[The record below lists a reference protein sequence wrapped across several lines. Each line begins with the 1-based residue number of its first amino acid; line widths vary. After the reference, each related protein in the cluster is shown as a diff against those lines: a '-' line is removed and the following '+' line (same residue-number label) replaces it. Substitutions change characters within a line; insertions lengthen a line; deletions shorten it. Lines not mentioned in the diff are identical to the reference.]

1 MLSEPLPTILDVR
14 KAATRGVVVKGSLV
28 PAKLPRLRELLAS
41 ELGQIEVSCSFY
53 RDEEH
58 RSIVA
63 ITVDAELQ
71 IVCQRCL
78 EAMAVKIAT
87 ANELAVVRDDER
99 ARQLPSRLDPLVL
112 EEEECALWSVAED
125 ELILSLPIVSYHD
138 TDACKQ
144 LLKDYSAPDRT
155 ADPTRE
161 NPFKVLEKLKSSQEN
176 QEF

>member
-1 MLSEPLPTILDVR
+1 MLSEPLPTTLDVR
-14 KAATRGVVVKGSLV
+14 KAAARGVVVKGFLV

-41 ELGQIEVSCSFY
+41 EQGRIEVSCSFY
-53 RDEEH
+53 RDEEY

-63 ITVDAELQ
+63 IEIEADLQ
-71 IVCQRCL
+71 LVCQRCL
-78 EAMAVKIAT
+78 EAMDVQIAS
-87 ANELAVVRDDER
+87 ANELAVVRDDDR
-99 ARQLPSRLDPLVL
+99 ARQLPSRLEPLVL
-112 EEEECALWSVAED
+112 EEEDCALWSVAED

-144 LLKDYSAPDRT
+144 LLEDYSTPEET
-155 ADPTRE
+155 VDPTRE